1 MTFPAGTVSGR
12 STVLTAP
19 PLDDGGYGV
28 VTEETPFH
36 PLDHTWPDQ
45 PGDIGFLQVN
55 DIEQRVVD
63 CLTGGMPV
71 GGDGGI
77 AVEDAGWMPGEGVL
91 LLGDDIPARRGDA
104 GWHWLVVHVVER
116 AVPVQAEVELV
127 VNAERRRAFSAGHT
141 ACHLM
146 ALSLNAALA
155 SRWREGAPRTDG
167 LGHPDFDTLAIMSS
181 RIVPHGSRDV
191 YRIGRSLQED
201 GFTAEGL
208 AEALP
213 EITARLNSLL
223 AGWIAVDAPVR
234 IDVPSPELSARRI
247 WHCELPGGTAEI
259 PCGGTHLRR
268 SGELSSIIADLE
280 LSPEGDELVVETKAA
295 EVE

>member
-12 STVLTAP
+12 SKVLTAA

-45 PGDIGFLQVN
+45 PGDIGFLQVD

-63 CLTGGMPV
+63 CVTGGMPA
-71 GGDGGI
+71 GGGGGT
-77 AVEDAGWMPGEGVL
+77 AVEDAL
-91 LLGDDIPARRGDA
+91 LVGDEIPARWGDA

-116 AVPVQAEVELV
+116 AVPVQAEVELI

-146 ALSLNAALA
+146 ALALNAALA
-155 SRWREGAPRTDG
+155 SRWRKDAPLTDG
-167 LGHPDFDTLAIMSS
+167 LGHPDFDALAIMSS

-191 YRIGRSLQED
+191 YRVGGSLQED

-208 AEALP
+208 ADALP
-213 EITARLNSLL
+213 EITAKLNNLL

-234 IDVPSPELSARRI
+234 IEVPSPELTARRI
-247 WHCELPGGTAEI
+247 WQCELPGGTAEI

-268 SGELSSIIADLE
+268 SGELSSITAELE
-280 LSPEGDELVVETKAA
+280 LSPEADELVVETKAA